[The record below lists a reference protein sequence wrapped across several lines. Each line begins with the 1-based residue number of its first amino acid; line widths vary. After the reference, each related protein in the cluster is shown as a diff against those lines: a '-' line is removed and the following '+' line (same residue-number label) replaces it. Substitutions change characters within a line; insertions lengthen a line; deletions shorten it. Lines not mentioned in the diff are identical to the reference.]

1 VSNAGA
7 PRYRVFRTSAT
18 SPDISHAEVVV
29 AESDAVIQGP
39 GGRAGFALAGYNALF
54 AARDALY
61 VALLEGGSNA
71 VLRVPWEK
79 PAVAERLRMPYAV
92 GMTDFTVDPM
102 ANGCWFGVTGW
113 VHAGDH
119 LRYDPASGRVA
130 SSGLQTHADSDN
142 PTDLTS
148 EEVVVT
154 ARDGVKVPLSLI
166 HRTGLAL
173 NGSNPT
179 ILYGYGAYGAPMT
192 PFLIPSQLI
201 WYRLGGIVAI
211 VHARGGGD
219 FGEAW
224 HLAGK
229 GATKPNTWRDAID
242 SADYLVAQKY
252 TSPSHLGVFAGS
264 VGGIL
269 AGRAITERPDLF
281 AAAVLDHPFVDTL
294 RFEAGGMGKG
304 NRNEFGSVATLDGFR
319 GLDEMSTY
327 RHVRSGVRY
336 PAVLLMGGLN
346 DRRIAVWEPAK
357 VYAALHAAS
366 KSGKPVLLRIDG
378 GGHGLAPGEDQLDRD
393 VDLMAFMLWQL
404 EAPGYQPARSATR

>member
-1 VSNAGA
+1 
-7 PRYRVFRTSAT
+7 
-18 SPDISHAEVVV
+18 
-29 AESDAVIQGP
+29 
-39 GGRAGFALAGYNALF
+39 
-54 AARDALY
+54 
-61 VALLEGGSNA
+61 
-71 VLRVPWEK
+71 
-79 PAVAERLRMPYAV
+79 M
-92 GMTDFTVDPM
+92 
-102 ANGCWFGVTGW
+102 
-113 VHAGDH
+113 HAGDH
-119 LRYDPASGRVA
+119 LRYDPTSGRVA

-142 PTDLTS
+142 PSDLTS

-224 HLAGK
+224 HIAGK

-264 VGGIL
+264 AGGIL

-281 AAAVLDHPFVDTL
+281 TAAVLDHPFVDTL

-393 VDLMAFMLWQL
+393 VDLTAFMLWQL
-404 EAPGYQPARSATR
+404 EAPEYQPARNATR